1 MGPEEVGWNEWVYVF
16 VSVIV
21 SVVELTVVV
30 FEAVVLIFVIGVT
43 LVVGLGLRSLA
54 VVSFVIFV
62 GGVESEGVEKL
73 IGVTEDEVL
82 LVVTTLFVL
91 GKEVEACGL
100 DEENV

>member
-1 MGPEEVGWNEWVYVF
+1 M
-16 VSVIV
+16 SVVV
-21 SVVELTVVV
+21 SVVELTVFV
-30 FEAVVLIFVIGVT
+30 FEEVVLIFVIGVT

-73 IGVTEDEVL
+73 TGVTEDEVL

-91 GKEVEACGL
+91 GKEVDACRV

>member
-1 MGPEEVGWNEWVYVF
+1 ML
-16 VSVIV
+16 VIV
-21 SVVELTVVV
+21 AVVELTVAG

-73 IGVTEDEVL
+73 TGVTEDEVL
-82 LVVTTLFVL
+82 LIVTTLFVL
-91 GKEVEACGL
+91 GKEVDACRV